1 MFSALSLE
9 FSLAKYNEILN
20 MYIFQKIQ
28 YSKAYQFLRVQSNSV
43 VYYENDQYVIHVLKF
58 F

>member
-28 YSKAYQFLRVQSNSV
+28 YSKAYPFLRVQSNSV
-43 VYYENDQYVIHVLKF
+43 VYYENDQYVTLKF